1 MIEPEIATN
10 IAVVLMTLE
19 RLAIVVCIAFIWTRL
34 PFFKTF
40 QQNNYDLFDKKLSL
54 KLILVF
60 SVFGIIGTLAGI
72 VIDIGNISYEPFTHR
87 VYDRL
92 NSANFLQDILFTD
105 NEAIINFRVM
115 ILVVA
120 GLLGG
125 PLVGLFSGIIV
136 GLQRWSLGGFSDLIN
151 LSSSI
156 SVGLIAGLLFYCLT
170 PKQRQSPYVVMLV
183 CFLMEILRRTYLV
196 AFSDGGQ
203 GELLMRYIA
212 LPMIIGNTIGG
223 YIFMKVIEMVNTEQ
237 NLVKEKIQRLV
248 AEAKIEKEKDK
259 RKNAEVKSFLLYML
273 PHFLTSSLLDI
284 KAKISTDP
292 NQAEKLTIALSG
304 FCKKSLQGINKWS
317 GKKEDDAQELTIKD
331 EIAHIKDY
339 IIIMREDRPNINF
352 IESYDQNL
360 KFYKCS
366 LFVLQP
372 LVENAIH
379 YGCKNINKNY
389 TISVSIA
396 AKGNQICL
404 SVKDDGEGMTEEV
417 KQKLGHVQVTTSRF
431 GSGMGVFNIIHRL
444 KIIFDT
450 DIHPVIQS
458 DIGKGTSIEIL
469 IPQKAI

>member
-1 MIEPEIATN
+1 MIPTEVVTN

-19 RLAIVVCIAFIWTRL
+19 RLAIVVCIAVIWTHL

-60 SVFGIIGTLAGI
+60 SIFGVIGTLAGI
-72 VIDIGNISYEPFTHR
+72 VIDIENISYEPFTHR

-92 NSANFLQDILFTD
+92 NSTHFLQDILFTK

-115 ILVVA
+115 VLVVA

-125 PLVGLFSGIIV
+125 PIVGLFSGIIV

-151 LSSSI
+151 LSTSI

-170 PKQRQSPYVVMLV
+170 PKQRQSPYVVTFV
-183 CFLMEILRRTYLV
+183 CFLMEILRRTYLIT
-196 AFSDGGQ
+196 FSEAGQ

-212 LPMIIGNTIGG
+212 LPMIIGNTLGG
-223 YIFMKVIEMVNTEQ
+223 YIFMKVIEMVNTER
-237 NLVKEKIQRLV
+237 NLVDEKMRLLV
-248 AEAKIEKEKDK
+248 AEGKIEKEKDK

-284 KAKISTDP
+284 KAKISTAP
-292 NQAEKLTIALSG
+292 NQAEKLTTALSG
-304 FCKKSLQGINKWS
+304 FCRKSLQGINKFS
-317 GKKEDDAQELTIKD
+317 SEQEEVQDLTVRD
-331 EIAHIKDY
+331 EVAHIKDY
-339 IIIMREDRPNINF
+339 ITIMREDRPNISF
-352 IESYDQNL
+352 IESYNQNL
-360 KFYKCS
+360 DFYKCS

-379 YGCKNINKNY
+379 YGCKDINKKY
-389 TISVSIA
+389 TISISIA
-396 AKGNQICL
+396 AKGNQISL
-404 SVKDDGEGMTEEV
+404 SVKDDGEGMSEEI
-417 KQKLGHVQVTTSRF
+417 KQKLGYEQVTTSRF
-431 GSGMGVFNIIHRL
+431 GSGMGVYNIIQRL

-450 DIHPVIQS
+450 GTHPVIQS
-458 DIGKGTSIEIL
+458 EIGKGTSIEIL
-469 IPQKAI
+469 IPQKAV

>member
-19 RLAIVVCIAFIWTRL
+19 RLAIVVFVAFIWARL

-40 QQNNYDLFDKKLSL
+40 PQNNFDVFDTKLSL
-54 KLILVF
+54 KLILAF
-60 SVFGIIGTLAGI
+60 SIFGIIGTLTGI

-92 NSANFLQDILFTD
+92 SSSNFLQDILFTD

-125 PLVGLFSGIIV
+125 PFVGLFSGIIV
-136 GLQRWSLGGFSDLIN
+136 GLQRWTLGGFSDLIN
-151 LSSSI
+151 LSSSV

-170 PKQRQSPYVVMLV
+170 PKQRQSPYIVMLV

-196 AFSDGGQ
+196 AFSDSGQ

-212 LPMIIGNTIGG
+212 LPMIIGNSIGG
-223 YIFMKVIEMVNTEQ
+223 YIFMKMIEMVNTER
-237 NLVKEKIQRLV
+237 NLAV
-248 AEAKIEKEKDK
+248 AIEKERDE

-389 TISVSIA
+389 TIFVSIA
-396 AKGNQICL
+396 AKENQICL